1 MAGVDDDSSL
11 PDDWEPDPDY
21 LHDFGEESAED
32 LRGDV
37 LYELKPNWQE
47 DLVRLPS
54 SKTPVDE
61 YETARNKQ
69 AKEVADQAGQNTR
82 WRPVLFWTVYGIVLS
97 VAVVSVGGI
106 IAYVIMFGKDASPVV
121 LSTWAG
127 GSVAQ
132 IVGLMLVITRHLFP
146 QTHDPMI
153 PRKQQD

>member
-1 MAGVDDDSSL
+1 MADGDALGDP

-21 LHDFGEESAED
+21 LPDGYGDEPEEN
-32 LRGDV
+32 LRSDV
-37 LYELKPNWQE
+37 SNELGPDW
-47 DLVRLPS
+47 DADGVRIDPTS
-54 SKTPVDE
+54 TPVDQ
-61 YETARNKQ
+61 YERARNKQ
-69 AKEVADQAGQNTR
+69 AQEVADQAGQNTR
-82 WRPVLFWTVYGIVLS
+82 WRPVLFWTVYAIVLA

-106 IAYVIMFGKDASPVV
+106 IVYMFVMGRKASPVV

-153 PRKQQD
+153 PGKK